1 VSLATLNEANVT
13 RMRLSVPAWG
23 RWWADVDL
31 AEPVA
36 LKGAAALVAAG
47 QVMAGT
53 IISGGAVN
61 GRAAYRVV
69 AGAGGWAKA
78 LPSKAYQDDGGVRL
92 RTVLG
97 DAAREVGETLAD
109 VPADLL
115 GPHFA
120 RPAAPAYELLN
131 LLAPQ
136 NWYTDFAGV
145 THIGRRPT
153 TEYTGNAPRV
163 RVDPLMPVVDL
174 AIDSLAGL
182 VPGVT
187 VDGSAPAADVEFNLT
202 PERLTASVYAS
213 ATGLP
218 GRLEAWAELL
228 AGLDPRARYRT
239 TYEYRVVTQDGARLN
254 LQPVRVS
261 SGMSDLADVPVRLAP
276 GIEADFTLGSLV
288 LVAFADAD
296 PSRPQVISG
305 DASGSPGWMPMQL
318 RIGGPGALGAAR
330 ETDPVQAGPFSGVI
344 VRGSARIKV
353 SL

>member
-1 VSLATLNEANVT
+1 VSLATLNDANVV
-13 RMRLSVPAWG
+13 RLRLPVPAWG

-36 LKGAAALVAAG
+36 LKGAAALVVAG
-47 QVMAGT
+47 QAMTGT
-53 IISGGAVN
+53 IISGGAAN

-69 AGAGGWAKA
+69 AGAGGWGKKLPAK
-78 LPSKAYQDDGGVRL
+78 PYQDDGGVRL
-92 RTVLG
+92 RTVLS
-97 DAAREVGETLAD
+97 DAARELGETLAD

-115 GPHFA
+115 GPHYA
-120 RPAAPAYELLN
+120 RPAATGQELLN

-187 VDGSAPAADVEFNLT
+187 VDGSAPAGDVEFNLT

-218 GRLEAWAELL
+218 GRFEAWADLF
-228 AGLDPRARYRT
+228 AALDPRARYRT

-276 GIEADFTLGSLV
+276 GVEADFMLGSLV

-305 DASGSPGWMPMQL
+305 DASGAPGWMPLQL
-318 RIGGPGALGAAR
+318 RFGGPGALPIAR
-330 ETDPVQAGPFSGVI
+330 QTDTAQCGPFSGVI
-344 VRGSARIKV
+344 TGGSARIKA